1 MFFSRKN
8 EPQIDSGLIAEI
20 KKEFGINDNDLN
32 EILTKVL
39 DEYRKIKENYQIL
52 EKFKDNFAFFCVSP
66 APERK
71 ILEYN
76 QKFMDLLGITSA
88 DIPKA
93 KASSLLWPQNPK
105 ECKVCKSVGEAE
117 KSGNMQ
123 VSNAYVQT
131 KDGRIVP
138 VEVIAY
144 PVFLNGRLIKTYVLL
159 RDKSKEEE
167 EKREYLRKESQKI
180 VKILTEISKGNL
192 DVDFSL
198 DENSELKFLEKPIKE
213 IIENFKILLQKTKDL
228 IDSVKQ
234 ITFEVNSTLK
244 MIIELNDKEIVPSQE
259 DITQKIESLKNVMEK
274 VKQNTVHIYE
284 IADQTNLLALNA
296 AIEAARAGEHGR
308 GFAVVADEVR
318 KLAEKSNEF
327 TKEIES
333 NVNSADKQTVD
344 VYKDVEKTQKS
355 ISELNNKLSVLSSE
369 LDNVFNLI
377 DEVNNILKR
386 FRI

>member
-1 MFFSRKN
+1 
-8 EPQIDSGLIAEI
+8 
-20 KKEFGINDNDLN
+20 
-32 EILTKVL
+32 
-39 DEYRKIKENYQIL
+39 
-52 EKFKDNFAFFCVSP
+52 
-66 APERK
+66 
-71 ILEYN
+71 
-76 QKFMDLLGITSA
+76 
-88 DIPKA
+88 
-93 KASSLLWPQNPK
+93 
-105 ECKVCKSVGEAE
+105 VGEAE